1 MALKIACTQAAARYF
16 ATKRKTVDPSATDFT
31 DVAAAV
37 LTMEDAPLIRRI
49 DATCF
54 KIPVFLIKTEDEPF
68 DDEEIGSVYRIM
80 DTDHFDKKLYS
91 RQIEAAAVQY
101 ETNLLPPFFGALK
114 SYVEEGNSEF
124 DCPGHQGG
132 QYFRRHPVGRL
143 FYEFFGEIFSAR
155 ISAMPT

>member
-16 ATKRKTVDPSATDFT
+16 ATKRKTVDPAATDFT

-101 ETNLLPPFFGALK
+101 ETNLLPPFLARSNPTWRKAIRIRLPRIRAASISGAIPWAGSSMNFSAK
-114 SYVEEGNSEF
+114 
-124 DCPGHQGG
+124 
-132 QYFRRHPVGRL
+132 
-143 FYEFFGEIFSAR
+143 IFSAR